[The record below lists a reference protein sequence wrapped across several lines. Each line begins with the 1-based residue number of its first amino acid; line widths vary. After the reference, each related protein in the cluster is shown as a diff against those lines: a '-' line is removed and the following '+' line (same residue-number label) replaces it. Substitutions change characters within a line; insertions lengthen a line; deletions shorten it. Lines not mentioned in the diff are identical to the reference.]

1 MKKTFVSKAAAGLGL
16 AGLMLAGC
24 VQSLNPLYTEE
35 DLVFEPK
42 LVGAWAEA
50 DDAKERWTFAPAG
63 EKAYQV
69 TYETEGK
76 RGLFEVHLLRLGQ
89 QLYLDFY
96 PDKAAME
103 AMDAND
109 LYKFHWLPVHTFA
122 RVYQVEPELGLA
134 FMDPDWLSKKLAQDA
149 SAIAHVRRGDDQLI
163 LTASTP
169 ALQAFVQKYAGEAFG
184 DGNPDKL
191 RRVKLPD

>member
-1 MKKTFVSKAAAGLGL
+1 MKPKLMTKTAAGLGL

-24 VQSLNPLYTEE
+24 VQSLNPLYTEG

-42 LVGAWAEA
+42 LVGVWAEDA
-50 DDAKERWTFAPAG
+50 DAKERWTFEQSG
-63 EKAYQV
+63 EKAYKV
-69 TYETEGK
+69 TYETEEK
-76 RGLFEVHLLRLGQ
+76 RGVFEVHLLRLGE

-103 AMDAND
+103 AMGEND

-122 RVYQVEPELGLA
+122 RVYQVEPELSLA
-134 FMDPDWLSKKLAQDA
+134 FMDPDWLSKKLEADA
-149 SAIAHVRRGDDQLI
+149 GAIAHVRRDDDQLI

-169 ALQAFVQKYAGEAFG
+169 ALQAFVKKYAGEAFG
-184 DGNPDKL
+184 DEDPDKL
-191 RRVKLPD
+191 QRIKPD